1 MDHGG
6 GPIVRPA
13 WESIQL
19 AKLPETRL
27 SLLTGVAADRV
38 LTQATQATQL
48 LRQPSYPATQLP
60 RSPALSAARE
70 AAPIGLRAAVL
81 RFRFGRIEVTTPFVE
96 FVPEGVDA
104 LSMIRRAE
112 TLLFAHLQRS

>member
-6 GPIVRPA
+6 GPIVLPA

-27 SLLTGVAADRV
+27 SLLTGVAADLV
-38 LTQATQATQL
+38 LTQATQ
-48 LRQPSYPATQLP
+48 LP
-60 RSPALSAARE
+60 RPPALSAARE
-70 AAPIGLRAAVL
+70 ASPIGLRAAVL

-112 TLLFAHLQRS
+112 TFLFAHLDRS

>member
-1 MDHGG
+1 ML
-6 GPIVRPA
+6 PA

-27 SLLTGVAADRV
+27 SLLTGVAADLV
-38 LTQATQATQL
+38 LTQATQATQ
-48 LRQPSYPATQLP
+48 ATHLP
-60 RSPALSAARE
+60 RPPALSAARE

-81 RFRFGRIEVTTPFVE
+81 RFRFGRIEVTTPLVE

-112 TLLFAHLQRS
+112 TFLFAHLDRS

>member
-6 GPIVRPA
+6 EPIVLPA

-38 LTQATQATQL
+38 LTQATQ
-48 LRQPSYPATQLP
+48 LP

-70 AAPIGLRAAVL
+70 ASPIGLRAAVL
-81 RFRFGRIEVTTPFVE
+81 RFRLGRIEVTTPLVE
-96 FVPEGVDA
+96 FIPEGVDA

>member
-6 GPIVRPA
+6 GPIVLPA

-38 LTQATQATQL
+38 LTQ
-48 LRQPSYPATQLP
+48 ATQLP

>member
-6 GPIVRPA
+6 GPIVLPA

-27 SLLTGVAADRV
+27 SLLTGVAADRG
-38 LTQATQATQL
+38 LTQAT
-48 LRQPSYPATQLP
+48 PATQLP
-60 RSPALSAARE
+60 GSPALSAARE
-70 AAPIGLRAAVL
+70 ASPIGLRAAVL
-81 RFRFGRIEVTTPFVE
+81 RFRFGRIEVTTPLVE

-104 LSMIRRAE
+104 LSMVRRAE

>member
-6 GPIVRPA
+6 GTDCAACLGVDPVGKTSGDSPVTINRGRGRRPYPGNPGN
-13 WESIQL
+13 SGNSGN
-19 AKLPETRL
+19 P
-27 SLLTGVAADRV
+27 AA
-38 LTQATQATQL
+38 
-48 LRQPSYPATQLP
+48 QLP
-60 RSPALSAARE
+60 RPPALSAARE
-70 AAPIGLRAAVL
+70 AAPIGLRTAVL

-112 TLLFAHLQRS
+112 TFMFAHLHRS